1 MKISV
6 FLLHVSLTFDE
17 KQKHHVQLLSEPL
30 QLYCHQRFIPKPIH
44 DDFTM
49 QRKKV
54 VCVSALG
61 SMLSLCLTAE
71 ENRFRILA
79 DANQIAHKILMA
91 HASTLQRLQ
100 DQENQIFDSFE
111 VIMQSVLKQLQ
122 IIGESRAKNSDPHL
136 LDVENRAYM
145 VLDALKDTMNSVHF
159 MDGLIRSLSYKN
171 SSDQMK
177 RKAFLLLSRVVTN
190 DLSDLDGTDPAF
202 HQCIHDAIGAIVSSI
217 KDTNKQ
223 SEMCRQSAL
232 EALLSFTDRFSAY
245 HHDVFLQ
252 VIPATVE
259 LVSDQEV
266 PAVRG
271 MALICIAS
279 FIRNMQN
286 AVIPMLPRII
296 QAILDGSKAGMAM
309 TLHVS
314 NDMVSILD
322 LSSSLSALQA
332 LSENLASFLAPK
344 MIEILNLLLNVNVV
358 DGFGQKSKEGAGVKA
373 LGEICRRL
381 LAASVPARLLIGPL
395 MDIIFGIYDSLG
407 ESQCSIVQ
415 AFTMLA
421 DSISHMDSTS
431 VATYNTSIF
440 SMILKGLDT
449 RRVMQKST
457 KNLQMVY
464 EIESEAIFCM
474 LQLVLRLNESK
485 FKPIFFRLVEWAT
498 TSPAG
503 AKKASI
509 ARRTTFFNVIN
520 ILTENLKSVFTG
532 YFSSL
537 VTLILDALTETT
549 GNHAERLTLQV
560 VTMRSLTRCFMY
572 DTTAFLNESMFEK
585 LLHPL
590 IDVLVQNT
598 SIHALS
604 SNPDEMISK
613 HGLAPEAIFDD
624 MMTCPDWIKSSLD
637 IYSRTV
643 IVCLSQMTNA
653 SGMNDGE
660 ARWRPLHHAVLMAT
674 RASSADARCAA
685 LETTMAICNLLQE
698 EYLPLLPEALPFL
711 SELLEDEDSR
721 VEKRT
726 VEVLK
731 EMEKISGEDLKQY
744 LAT

>member
-1 MKISV
+1 M
-6 FLLHVSLTFDE
+6 
-17 KQKHHVQLLSEPL
+17 
-30 QLYCHQRFIPKPIH
+30 
-44 DDFTM
+44 
-49 QRKKV
+49 
-54 VCVSALG
+54 
-61 SMLSLCLTAE
+61 AE
-71 ENRFRILA
+71 ENRFKILS
-79 DANQIAHKILMA
+79 DANQIAYKILMSYSNA
-91 HASTLQRLQ
+91 LQRLHEQ
-100 DQENQIFDSFE
+100 DGQVFDSYE
-111 VIMQSVLKQLQ
+111 VIMQSVLKELQ
-122 IIGESRAKNSDPHL
+122 IVGKSRAKNSDPYL
-136 LDVENRAYM
+136 LDVENQAYK
-145 VLDALKDTMNSVHF
+145 VLDALKDTMNPVHF

-177 RKAFLLLSRVVTN
+177 RKAFLLLSRVVTK
-190 DLSDLDGTDPAF
+190 DLSDLDATDPAF
-202 HQCIHDAIGAIVSSI
+202 HQCIHDGIGAIVSSI

-232 EALLSFTDRFSAY
+232 EALSSFAERFSAY

-279 FIRNMQN
+279 FIRNMKN

-296 QAILDGSKAGMAM
+296 QAILDGSKAGVTMGKDNVD
-309 TLHVS
+309 T
-314 NDMVSILD
+314 VSILD
-322 LSSSLSALQA
+322 ISSSLSALQA

-344 MIEILNLLLNVNVV
+344 LMDILNLLLNVNVV
-358 DGFGQKSKEGAGVKA
+358 DGYGQKSKEGTGVKA
-373 LGEICRRL
+373 LGELCRRL
-381 LAASVPARLLIGPL
+381 LAASIPARLLIGPL
-395 MDIIFGIYDSLG
+395 RDVIFGIYDNLG
-407 ESQCSIVQ
+407 ESQCSLVQ
-415 AFTMLA
+415 AFIMLA

-431 VATYNTSIF
+431 IATYNTSIF

-449 RRVMQKST
+449 RRVMKKST
-457 KNLQMVY
+457 NTLQQVY
-464 EIESEAIFCM
+464 RIESEAIRCM
-474 LQLVLRLNESK
+474 LELVLKLNESK

-498 TSPAG
+498 ASPAG
-503 AKKASI
+503 AKQASV

-520 ILTENLKSVFTG
+520 VLTENLKSVFTG
-532 YFSSL
+532 YFSSF
-537 VTLILDALTETT
+537 VNLILDALKETT
-549 GNHAERLTLQV
+549 GNQAERLTLQV

-572 DTTAFLNESMFEK
+572 DTTAFLNEGMFDK

-590 IDVLVQNT
+590 IDILVQNT

-604 SNPDEMISK
+604 SNPEEMMSK
-613 HGLAPEAIFDD
+613 HGLAPDPVFDD
-624 MMTCPDWIKSSLD
+624 MIICPDWVKSSLD
-637 IYSRTV
+637 IYSSTL

-685 LETTMAICNLLQE
+685 LETTMSICNLLQE

>member
-1 MKISV
+1 MSNCC
-6 FLLHVSLTFDE
+6 
-17 KQKHHVQLLSEPL
+17 LSPSNL
-30 QLYCHQRFIPKPIH
+30 IVTIHASIHYIFIH
-44 DDFTM
+44 L
-49 QRKKV
+49 QRKKAI
-54 VCVSALG
+54 CVAALG
-61 SMLSLCLTAE
+61 NMLSLCLMAE
-71 ENRFRILA
+71 ENKFRILA
-79 DANQIAHKILMA
+79 DANQIAYKILMSYSNA
-91 HASTLQRLQ
+91 LQRLHEQ
-100 DQENQIFDSFE
+100 DGQVFDSYE
-111 VIMQSVLKQLQ
+111 VIMQSVLKELQ
-122 IIGESRAKNSDPHL
+122 IVGKSRAKNSDPYL
-136 LDVENRAYM
+136 LDVENQAYK
-145 VLDALKDTMNSVHF
+145 VLDALKDTMNPVHF

-177 RKAFLLLSRVVTN
+177 RKAFLLLSRVVTK
-190 DLSDLDGTDPAF
+190 DLSGLDATDPAF
-202 HQCIHDAIGAIVSSI
+202 HQCIHDGIGAIVSSI

-232 EALLSFTDRFSAY
+232 EALSSFADRFSSH

-279 FIRNMQN
+279 FIRNMKN

-296 QAILDGSKAGMAM
+296 QAILDGSKAGVTMGKDNVD
-309 TLHVS
+309 TI
-314 NDMVSILD
+314 SILD
-322 LSSSLSALQA
+322 ISSSLSALQA

-344 MIEILNLLLNVNVV
+344 LMDILNLLLNVNVV
-358 DGFGQKSKEGAGVKA
+358 DGYGQKSKEGTGVKA
-373 LGEICRRL
+373 LGESCRRL
-381 LAASVPARLLIGPL
+381 LAASIPARLLIGPL
-395 MDIIFGIYDSLG
+395 RDVIFGIYDDLD
-407 ESQCSIVQ
+407 ESQCSLVQ
-415 AFTMLA
+415 AFIMLA

-431 VATYNTSIF
+431 ITTYNTSIF

-449 RRVMQKST
+449 RRVMKKST
-457 KNLQMVY
+457 KNLQEVY
-464 EIESEAIFCM
+464 RIESEATRCM
-474 LQLVLRLNESK
+474 LELVLKLNESK

-503 AKKASI
+503 AKQASV

-520 ILTENLKSVFTG
+520 VLTENLKSVFTG
-532 YFSSL
+532 YFSSF
-537 VTLILDALTETT
+537 VNLILDALTETS
-549 GNHAERLTLQV
+549 GNQAERLTLQV

-572 DTTAFLNESMFEK
+572 DTTAFLNEGMFEK

-590 IDVLVQNT
+590 IDILVQNT

-604 SNPDEMISK
+604 SNPEEMMSK
-613 HGLAPEAIFDD
+613 YGLAPDPVFDD
-624 MMTCPDWIKSSLD
+624 MIICPDWVKSSLD
-637 IYSRTV
+637 IYSSTL

-685 LETTMAICNLLQE
+685 LETTMSICNLLQE

>member
-1 MKISV
+1 M
-6 FLLHVSLTFDE
+6 
-17 KQKHHVQLLSEPL
+17 
-30 QLYCHQRFIPKPIH
+30 
-44 DDFTM
+44 
-49 QRKKV
+49 
-54 VCVSALG
+54 
-61 SMLSLCLTAE
+61 AE
-71 ENRFRILA
+71 ENRFKILS
-79 DANQIAHKILMA
+79 DANQIAYKILMSYSNA
-91 HASTLQRLQ
+91 LQRLHEQ
-100 DQENQIFDSFE
+100 DGQVFDSYE
-111 VIMQSVLKQLQ
+111 VIMQSVLKELQ
-122 IIGESRAKNSDPHL
+122 IVGKSRAKNSDPYL
-136 LDVENRAYM
+136 LDVENQAYK
-145 VLDALKDTMNSVHF
+145 VLDALKDTMNPVHF

-177 RKAFLLLSRVVTN
+177 RKAFLLLSRVVTK
-190 DLSDLDGTDPAF
+190 DLSDLDATDPAF
-202 HQCIHDAIGAIVSSI
+202 HQCIHDGIGAIVSSI

-232 EALLSFTDRFSAY
+232 EALSSFAERFSAY

-279 FIRNMQN
+279 FIRNMKN

-296 QAILDGSKAGMAM
+296 QAILDGSKAGVTMGKDNVD
-309 TLHVS
+309 T
-314 NDMVSILD
+314 VSILD
-322 LSSSLSALQA
+322 ISSSLSALQA

-344 MIEILNLLLNVNVV
+344 MMEILNLLLNVNVV
-358 DGFGQKSKEGAGVKA
+358 DGYGQKSKEGTGVKA
-373 LGEICRRL
+373 LGELCRRL
-381 LAASVPARLLIGPL
+381 LAASIPARLLIGPL
-395 MDIIFGIYDSLG
+395 RDVIFGIYDNLG
-407 ESQCSIVQ
+407 ESQCSLVQ
-415 AFTMLA
+415 AFIMLA

-431 VATYNTSIF
+431 IATYNTSIF

-449 RRVMQKST
+449 RRVMKKST
-457 KNLQMVY
+457 NTLQQVY
-464 EIESEAIFCM
+464 RIESEAIRCM
-474 LQLVLRLNESK
+474 LELVLKLNESK

-498 TSPAG
+498 ASPAG
-503 AKKASI
+503 AKQASV

-520 ILTENLKSVFTG
+520 VLTENLKSVFTG
-532 YFSSL
+532 YFSSF
-537 VTLILDALTETT
+537 VNLILDALKETT
-549 GNHAERLTLQV
+549 GNQAERLTLQV

-572 DTTAFLNESMFEK
+572 DTTAFLNEGMFDK

-590 IDVLVQNT
+590 IDILVQNT

-604 SNPDEMISK
+604 SNPEEMMSK
-613 HGLAPEAIFDD
+613 HGLAPDPVFDD
-624 MMTCPDWIKSSLD
+624 MIICPDWVKSSLD
-637 IYSRTV
+637 IYSSTL

-685 LETTMAICNLLQE
+685 LETTMSICNLLQE